1 MTRMDFAYIRSI
13 PILAVSLLLFI
24 SLEAR
29 AEVNGILQSHTAARV
44 HTESC
49 DSSDCDI
56 TFSELRAQLK
66 ADYATNDNT
75 HSFAANLELVQD
87 FVFGQTRAR
96 ARELYWDWTKDAIQ
110 LRAGRQMITWGT
122 GDMLF
127 INDVFAKDWN
137 AFFGGMPM
145 DFLKRPT
152 DAIKFD
158 FYPDNT
164 TIETVIARFDE
175 DHLPEMRRFEL
186 KSPLFEPPIISE
198 SPDDDLEYAGKLS
211 SSVSGWDVSTYASRS
226 YWRRA
231 AYQPTITEQG
241 TSVTFPRLNTYG
253 ASLTGQIKNGVF
265 NLEAGYYDSRD
276 DVSGSNPFI
285 QNSQTRLLTGYN
297 RQLWKDSTLGVQFYI
312 EHMENYSA
320 YRATAPSSTAASAEW
335 NRIATLRFTQFLM
348 HQTLTVNVFSYWGLS
363 ESDRF
368 LQSTL
373 RYAFNDNLWGE
384 IGTNIFSGNSQGMFG
399 AFNHN
404 DNLYLTLRLAY

>member
-1 MTRMDFAYIRSI
+1 
-13 PILAVSLLLFI
+13 
-24 SLEAR
+24 
-29 AEVNGILQSHTAARV
+29 
-44 HTESC
+44 
-49 DSSDCDI
+49 
-56 TFSELRAQLK
+56 
-66 ADYATNDNT
+66 
-75 HSFAANLELVQD
+75 
-87 FVFGQTRAR
+87 
-96 ARELYWDWTKDAIQ
+96 
-110 LRAGRQMITWGT
+110 

-158 FYPDNT
+158 FYPGNT

-175 DHLPEMRRFEL
+175 DHLPEMRRFEMQ
-186 KSPLFEPPIISE
+186 SPLLAPPIISE
-198 SPDDDLEYAGKLS
+198 SNYDDLEYAGKLS
-211 SSVSGWDVSTYASRS
+211 RSFSGWDVSTYASKG
-226 YWRRA
+226 YWHRA
-231 AYQPTITEQG
+231 AYEPAITAPG
-241 TSVTFPRLNTYG
+241 TNLFYPRLNTYG
-253 ASLTGQIKNGVF
+253 ASLTGQINNGVF

-285 QNSQTRLLTGYN
+285 QNSQTRLLSGYN

-320 YRATAPSSTAASAEW
+320 YRAAASSAPGVSAEW
-335 NRIATLRFTQFLM
+335 NRVATLRFTQFLM

-373 RYAFNDNLWGE
+373 RYAFNDNFWGE
-384 IGTNIFSGNSQGMFG
+384 IGTNVFSGNSQGMFG
-399 AFNHN
+399 AFDRN
-404 DNLYLTLRLAY
+404 DNLYVTLRLAY